1 VVPRERVIAAIEHKD
16 PDRLPVDLG
25 GSIVTGIN
33 GAPSVSVAS
42 HCCLFFSW
50 HG

>member
-1 VVPRERVIAAIEHKD
+1 MVPRERVVAAIEHKN

-33 GAPSVSVAS
+33 SMAYRRLEKPPPA
-42 HCCLFFSW
+42 
-50 HG
+50 